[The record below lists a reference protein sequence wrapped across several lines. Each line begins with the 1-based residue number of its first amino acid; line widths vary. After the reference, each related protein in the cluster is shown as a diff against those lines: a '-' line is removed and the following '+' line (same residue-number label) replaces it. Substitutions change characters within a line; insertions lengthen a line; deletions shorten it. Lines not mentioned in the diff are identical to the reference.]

1 LNYSLKNNTIPH
13 KLQIAGNEKTAEEF
27 KSLLTENMGG
37 MFKNMNVDEKAKFM
51 KEQGYTL
58 KDASQEKISSATL
71 KGVS

>member
-1 LNYSLKNNTIPH
+1 
-13 KLQIAGNEKTAEEF
+13 
-27 KSLLTENMGG
+27 MGG

-58 KDASQEKISSATL
+58 KDASQGKISSATL